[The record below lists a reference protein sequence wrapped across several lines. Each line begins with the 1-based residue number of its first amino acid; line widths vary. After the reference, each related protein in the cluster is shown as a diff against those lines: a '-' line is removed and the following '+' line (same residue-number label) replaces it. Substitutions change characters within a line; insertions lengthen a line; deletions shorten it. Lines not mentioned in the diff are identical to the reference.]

1 MLLLGAQVEYA
12 SRCFEMTGRNWDGL
26 GRVGRLRG
34 HTEGK
39 KSGFVWFP
47 REGKKRQLRDLSR
60 GLVTKDN
67 LGELEMEA
75 KGRKE
80 SNSLTSM
87 TSGFPERERVVQ
99 VLAADTKGC
108 YEEDDCR

>member
-1 MLLLGAQVEYA
+1 MKCA

-67 LGELEMEA
+67 LGELEMAA

-99 VLAADTKGC
+99 VLAADTKGY

>member
-1 MLLLGAQVEYA
+1 
-12 SRCFEMTGRNWDGL
+12 
-26 GRVGRLRG
+26 
-34 HTEGK
+34 
-39 KSGFVWFP
+39 
-47 REGKKRQLRDLSR
+47 
-60 GLVTKDN
+60 
-67 LGELEMEA
+67 MEA